1 MDEPSMDRI
10 SEIRRP
16 GRGLRRM
23 MQVLTALA
31 ATVGLAASAGSAAGA
46 VKKVPYPEV
55 KIEFAEAYAPDA
67 SFQALITSFSAAVAS
82 KDAAALFALVGPTFV
97 WTAGGN
103 LTDDFDLG
111 RDALHNF
118 KVVFGFRAA
127 GADADGGVDNGPFW
141 DALAAFAED
150 HTYYKAFDSGKLIC
164 GPLAAN
170 AADDNALQQARDKIE
185 PADESAEWYFTL
197 GDTAVAKSPGDRGAP
212 IAKVGRVALPVLS
225 SAPAGK
231 EGETAPAP
239 EFLEVLLPSGKT
251 GWIAAGS
258 ARPLAAERLCYA
270 ATASGEWKIVG
281 YDQPE

>member
-1 MDEPSMDRI
+1 MDEPIMDSI
-10 SEIRRP
+10 SETPRP
-16 GRGLRRM
+16 GRRLRRM
-23 MQVLTALA
+23 MQALTALG
-31 ATVGLAASAGSAAGA
+31 ATLGLAASAAGA

-55 KIEFAEAYAPDA
+55 KVEFAEAYAPDA
-67 SFQALITSFSAAVAS
+67 KFQALITNFAAAVAH
-82 KDAAALFALVGPTFV
+82 KDAQALFALVGPTFV

-127 GADADGGVDNGPFW
+127 GADTDGGVDNGPFW

-164 GPLAAN
+164 GPIAAN
-170 AADDNALQQARDKIE
+170 AADDDVLQQARDKIE
-185 PADESAEWYFTL
+185 SPDEAAEWYFTL

-212 IAKVGRVALPVLS
+212 VAKVGRVALPVLA
-225 SAPAGK
+225 SAPVGK
-231 EGETAPAP
+231 EGEPAPPP

-251 GWIAAGS
+251 GWIAAAS
-258 ARPLAAERLCYA
+258 AKPLAAERLCYA
-270 ATASGEWKIVG
+270 VTTSGEWKIVG